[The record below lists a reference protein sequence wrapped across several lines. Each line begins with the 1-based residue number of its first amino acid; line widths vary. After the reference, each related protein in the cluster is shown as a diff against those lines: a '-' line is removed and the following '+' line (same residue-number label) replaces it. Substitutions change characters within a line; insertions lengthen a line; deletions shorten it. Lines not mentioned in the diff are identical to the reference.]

1 MWLSSLRIRS
11 CHSVAQI
18 TAAAWVRFLAQKFLY
33 TIGATKKKKIQIKT
47 ARYYYISI
55 GWPKSGTLTTS
66 NTDDIMEQKEHS
78 ITVGGNGKQ

>member
-1 MWLSSLRIRS
+1 M
-11 CHSVAQI
+11 QP
-18 TAAAWVRFLAQKFLY
+18 
-33 TIGATKKKKIQIKT
+33 KKKKKEVQIKT
-47 ARYYYISI
+47 ARYYYVSI